1 MPQVAQQDYLLIY
14 DPEME
19 LETTTFPD
27 SVKTKLKEAYAAGTI
42 YDVVLK
48 DGSGYT
54 TRIIGTY
61 EEEENETL
69 ASITYAWDGSG
80 HVADV

>member
-1 MPQVAQQDYLLIY
+1 MPQIAQQDYLLIH

-19 LETTTFPD
+19 LETKVFPD

-48 DGSGYT
+48 DGYGYT
-54 TRIIGTY
+54 ARIIGTG
-61 EEEENETL
+61 EDVEDETL
-69 ASITYAWDGSG
+69 AYITFAWEGTVQLF
-80 HVADV
+80 HV